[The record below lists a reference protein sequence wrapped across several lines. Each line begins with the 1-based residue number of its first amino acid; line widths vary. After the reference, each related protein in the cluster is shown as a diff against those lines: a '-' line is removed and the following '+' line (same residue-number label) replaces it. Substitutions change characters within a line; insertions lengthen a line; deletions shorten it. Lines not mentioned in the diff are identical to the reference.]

1 MTLEFDDY
9 PACCGMTV
17 ISKLYEIDAK
27 KGGIAGTDYHGRYIS
42 SLLKERI
49 MERLG
54 QRLTRALS
62 WIGTT
67 DQLAQG
73 HCLARAVRKMGYTV
87 KTVDLGKNP
96 GTCSL
101 LTMWIAVHKNN
112 KKKKKSAKPV
122 SVRRRSVPQ

>member
-1 MTLEFDDY
+1 MTVEFDEY
-9 PACCGMTV
+9 QACCGMIV
-17 ISKLYEIDAK
+17 ISELHEIDAK
-27 KGGIAGTDYHGRYIS
+27 KGAIAGTDGYGKYIS
-42 SLLKERI
+42 LKEHL
-49 MERLG
+49 MARLG
-54 QRLTRALS
+54 QRPTRALS

-96 GTCSL
+96 GTGSL

-122 SVRRRSVPQ
+122 SVRHRRVPQ